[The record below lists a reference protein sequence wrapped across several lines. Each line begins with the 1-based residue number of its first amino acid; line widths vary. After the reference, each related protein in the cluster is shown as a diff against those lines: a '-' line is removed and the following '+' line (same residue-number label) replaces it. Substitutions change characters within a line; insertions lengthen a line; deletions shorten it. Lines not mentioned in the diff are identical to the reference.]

1 MTEYKKE
8 MVLNEKDILKV
19 KDAPEIKTYFS
30 KSKDGKWFII
40 RRIETQ
46 IVSCNYIKAV
56 LDNQAKESDATKKEN
71 RNNLIDELE

>member
-19 KDAPEIKTYFS
+19 KDAPETKMYFS
-30 KSKDGKWFII
+30 KSKDGKWFIV

-46 IVSCNYIKAV
+46 IFSINYIKAI
-56 LDNQAKESDATKKEN
+56 LENESRETEATKKER